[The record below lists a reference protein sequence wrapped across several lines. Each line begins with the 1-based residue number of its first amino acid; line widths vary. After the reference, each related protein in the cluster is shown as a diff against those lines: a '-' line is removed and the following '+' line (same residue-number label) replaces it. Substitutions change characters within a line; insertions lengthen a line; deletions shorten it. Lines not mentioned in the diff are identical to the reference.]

1 MGKNQ
6 DTLTCIDLI
15 STNSHKQFQ
24 AMLTL
29 ETGLS
34 DFHKMTVA
42 AFVWFRILA
51 SETKLISYWNY
62 KHFNR
67 NDFEEKIK
75 NTLAYYMEDLAQRF
89 FGF

>member
-6 DTLTCIDLI
+6 DKLTGIDLI
-15 STNSHKQFQ
+15 STK

-34 DFHKMTVA
+34 DFHKMAVA
-42 AFVWFRILA
+42 AFIWFRILEQ
-51 SETKLISYWNY
+51 ETKLISYWNY

-75 NTLAYYMEDLAQRF
+75 NTLTYYIEDLAQRF
-89 FGF
+89 FTF